1 MSGLITE
8 INYIYQNL
16 ADDLSKSI
24 FETRLE
30 WLIKQGQDKTVENM
44 FSHYKSSR
52 VVGLEKFLKG
62 KKVPCVIAGAGMM
75 GDMAYQALKHA
86 GYEVKYYIDNN
97 ISKQGKQK
105 NGIPIISFAEY
116 IIKSAEDD
124 SIVVIDGIA
133 RATVFHT
140 QLVQMGYDPHRIFFS
155 SDYGVRS
162 AFGNIYFDLPQL
174 ECGEDE
180 IFIDAGSFDGES
192 SLEFIHWCGEK
203 GYKKIYA
210 FEPLEDGCLLTKQ
223 TLGGYHDIELLK
235 CVLGE
240 KDGTI
245 NFVQRDGIMGSQVAS
260 EKIGG
265 VAQTVDMRSID
276 SILKGERASFIKM
289 DIEGSEL
296 AALKGAQKTI
306 EQYKPKLAISL
317 YHKPEDLLDIPE
329 YILSVR
335 KDYKLYLRLYSN
347 MQLDLVLYAV

>member
-1 MSGLITE
+1 MSGLITK
-8 INYIYQNL
+8 INHIYENL

-30 WLIKQGQDKTVENM
+30 WLIKYGQDKTVENM
-44 FSHYKSSR
+44 YSHYESSR
-52 VVGLEKFLKG
+52 VIGLEKFLKG

-86 GYEVKYYIDNN
+86 GYEVKYYIDNDIN
-97 ISKQGKQK
+97 KQGKQK

-124 SIVVIDGIA
+124 SVVIIDGAA
-133 RATVFHT
+133 RAIVFHT

-155 SDYGVRS
+155 SDYGIRS
-162 AFGNIYFDLPQL
+162 AFGNIYFDLPEL

-223 TLGGYHDIELLK
+223 KLDGYHDVELLK

-245 NFVQRDGIMGSQVAS
+245 NFSQGINIMGSRVAPETS
-260 EKIGG
+260 EGKF
-265 VAQTVDMRSID
+265 VDMRSID
-276 SILKGERASFIKM
+276 SVLKGERATFIKM

-296 AALKGAQKTI
+296 AALRGGVETL
-306 EQYKPKLAISL
+306 ELYKPKLAISL

-335 KDYKLYLRLYSN
+335 NDYKLYLRLYSN
-347 MQLDLVLYAV
+347 MAMDFVLYAV